1 MVARVFSANILTVRW
16 EVEMGKFPE
25 VLGSANLICTATN
38 KRFLPQI
45 RWKGENQDTRL
56 FSYPHMCAMA
66 CTPIL
71 TRTHLISQN
80 PEHKSL
86 TTYCIPGWKAKS

>member
-1 MVARVFSANILTVRW
+1 
-16 EVEMGKFPE
+16 MGKFPE
-25 VLGSANLICTATN
+25 VLGSANLIYTATN

-66 CTPIL
+66 CTPIH
-71 TRTHLISQN
+71 THAHTDLMPRN

-86 TTYCIPGWKAKS
+86 TTYCIPG